1 MYIFMPADILLP
13 REELLPRWPVIAC
26 DQFTS
31 DPAYWNRV
39 REFTKDVPSAMHLI
53 LPEAEL
59 GTEDEE
65 QKVASIHEAME
76 RYIEEGYLRLFPNSY
91 IYVERTL
98 QNGMI
103 RPGLIGAV
111 DLEHYDYRHDSTSL
125 IRATEKT
132 VLERI
137 PPRQRV
143 RRGAALELPHVM
155 MLCDDEKMQLIEPI
169 GAVKDS
175 LLKLYELDLVEDGG
189 HIVGYLV
196 DGAAADA
203 FNERLASYA
212 GTLED
217 KYPDLRGAKV
227 LLAVGDGNHSL
238 ATAKSCYEEM
248 KLAHPGEDL
257 SNHPARYALVELENI
272 HDPSQQFEPIH
283 RVVMQTDAEKLL
295 RDLEAICQPGG
306 YPVAWI
312 MGDQR
317 GTLELSRN
325 LGELDVAVLQNF
337 LDEWLQENPGVTDYI
352 HGDAEVADL
361 AKQKNTLGLL
371 LQPMGK
377 SQLFR
382 GVIAGGILPRK
393 TFSMGHARE
402 KRYYL
407 EGRKIKC
414 PRFLNL
420 LTQR

>member
-1 MYIFMPADILLP
+1 MNIFTSADILLP
-13 REELLPRWPVIAC
+13 EECFLERWPVIAC

-31 DPAYWNRV
+31 DQSYWDRV
-39 REFTKDVPSAMHLI
+39 RYFAKDVPSTMHLI

-59 GTEDEE
+59 GSENEAQRIE
-65 QKVASIHEAME
+65 KIHEEMD
-76 RYIEEGYLRLFPNSY
+76 RYLNTDVLRCFPDAY

-103 RPGLIGAV
+103 RPGLVGAV
-111 DLEHYDYRHDSTSL
+111 DLEQYDYNHDSTSL

-155 MLCDDEKMQLIEPI
+155 MLCDDDKMSLIEPI
-169 GAVKDS
+169 CAVRDQ
-175 LLKLYELDLVEDGG
+175 LPKLYELELTEGGG
-189 HIVGYLV
+189 HIAGYLV
-196 DGAAADA
+196 SGEVARA
-203 FNERLASYA
+203 FDRRLEEYA
-212 GTLED
+212 LGLDD
-217 KYPDLRGAKV
+217 KYPDLDCAKV

-248 KLAHPGEDL
+248 KQADPTADL
-257 SNHPARYALVELENI
+257 SQHPARYALVELENI

-283 RVVMQTDAEKLL
+283 RVIMKTDAGKLL
-295 RDLEAICQPGG
+295 ADLQEICEPGG
-306 YPVAWI
+306 YPVGWI
-312 MGDQR
+312 MGQEK
-317 GTLELSRN
+317 GILELKRS

-337 LDEWLQENPGVTDYI
+337 LDEWLLRNAGVIDYI
-352 HGDAEVADL
+352 HGEDEVNTLAQQTDA
-361 AKQKNTLGLL
+361 LGLL

-407 EGRKIKC
+407 EGRKIK
-414 PRFLNL
+414 
-420 LTQR
+420 

>member
-1 MYIFMPADILLP
+1 MNIFMPADILLP

-31 DPAYWNRV
+31 DPAYWDRV

-59 GTEDEE
+59 GSENE
-65 QKVASIHEAME
+65 QEKVDSIHKAMD
-76 RYIEEGYLRLFPNSY
+76 RYINEDILREFPNSY

-125 IRATEKT
+125 VRATEKT

-175 LLKLYELDLVEDGG
+175 LPKLYELDLPEGG
-189 HIVGYLV
+189 GQICGFLV
-196 DGAAADA
+196 SGSVADA
-203 FNERLASYA
+203 FNERLTAYA
-212 GTLED
+212 ANLD
-217 KYPDLRGAKV
+217 QKYPDLDGAKV

-238 ATAKSCYEEM
+238 ATAKSCFEEL
-248 KLAHPGEDL
+248 KAAHPGEDF

-272 HDPSQQFEPIH
+272 HDPSQTFEPIH
-283 RVVMQTDAEKLL
+283 RVITKTDPGKLL
-295 RDLEAICQPGG
+295 EDLKSVCRPGG
-306 YPVAWI
+306 YPVTWI
-312 MGDQR
+312 MGDER
-317 GTLELSRN
+317 GVVELDRN

-337 LDEWLQENPGVTDYI
+337 LDEWLKGNDGVTDYI
-352 HGDAEVADL
+352 HGDAEVAEL
-361 AKQKNTLGLL
+361 AKQENTLGLL

-382 GVIAGGILPRK
+382 GVISGGILPRK

-407 EGRKIKC
+407 EGRKIK
-414 PRFLNL
+414 
-420 LTQR
+420 

>member
-1 MYIFMPADILLP
+1 MNVFMRADILLP
-13 REELLPRWPVIAC
+13 GDDLLDRWPVIAC

-31 DPAYWNRV
+31 DPDYWNRV
-39 REFTKDVPSAMHLI
+39 RQYAQGVPSAMHLI

-59 GTEDEE
+59 GSADES
-65 QKVASIHEAME
+65 QKIAAIHGAME
-76 RYIEEGYLRLFPNSY
+76 QYLEDGVLRLFPGCY

-111 DLEHYDYRHDSTSL
+111 DLEEYDYHHDSVSL
-125 IRATEKT
+125 IRATQKT

-155 MLCDDEKMQLIEPI
+155 MLCDDDTKQLIEPI
-169 GAVKDS
+169 QAIRDT
-175 LLKLYELDLVEDGG
+175 LPKLYELDLVEGGG

-196 DGAAADA
+196 SGDAADA
-203 FNERLASYA
+203 FDQRLAAYTRS
-212 GTLED
+212 LEE
-217 KYPDLRGAKV
+217 KYPDLDGAKV

-248 KLAHPGEDL
+248 KQAQPDADL
-257 SNHPARYALVELENI
+257 GNHPARYALVELENI
-272 HDPSQQFEPIH
+272 HDPSQKFEPIH
-283 RVVMQTDAEKLL
+283 RVVMQTDEHKLL
-295 RDLEAICQPGG
+295 HDLQAVCEPGG
-306 YPVAWI
+306 YPVTWI
-312 MGDQR
+312 MGQER
-317 GTLELSRN
+317 GVLELKRS

-337 LDEWLQENPGVTDYI
+337 LDEWLKENQGVIDYI
-352 HGDAEVADL
+352 HGEEEVAAL
-361 AKQKNTLGLL
+361 AKRENALGLL

-407 EGRKIKC
+407 EGRRIK
-414 PRFLNL
+414 
-420 LTQR
+420 

>member
-1 MYIFMPADILLP
+1 MNIFMPADILLP

-76 RYIEEGYLRLFPNSY
+76 RYIKEGYLRLFPNSY

-203 FNERLASYA
+203 FDERLASYA

-283 RVVMQTDAEKLL
+283 RVVMHTDAEKLL
-295 RDLEAICQPGG
+295 HDLETICQPGG
-306 YPVAWI
+306 YPVTWI

-317 GTLELSRN
+317 GTLELSRD

-407 EGRKIKC
+407 EGRKIK
-414 PRFLNL
+414 
-420 LTQR
+420 